1 MTQPVESSIV
11 LPQETVQAPGRRRL
25 LRAAGA
31 VALGAAAAPFAT
43 GVWAAPKLR
52 KITFA
57 WNANAFCLTP
67 IVVAQERGF
76 FEKHG
81 LEVDLINYTG
91 STDQLLES
99 LATGK
104 ADAAVGMIHR
114 WIKPLESGLDVKLI
128 GSSHGG
134 CVRLIG
140 AKEAGVTTLK
150 DLRGK
155 TIGVSDLAAPGKN
168 FFSIL
173 LGKNGIDPDKDV
185 TWRQYPA
192 DLLGVAVDKGE
203 IQAIADGDPNLF
215 LLEKRKPG
223 VYVELATNLS
233 GEYADKVCCFIGAGG
248 KLVREEKPVAAA
260 IARAIVEASDFTSHN
275 PNESAEVFAK
285 YSPKV
290 SLEDLRK
297 LLGTLTHNHHPLGKQ
312 LRDEIEFYAK
322 DFRTIGVLK
331 ASTSPAKLADHV
343 FVDVL
348 A

>member
-1 MTQPVESSIV
+1 MTTPSLPSSGHTAD
-11 LPQETVQAPGRRRL
+11 PARRRL

-31 VALGAAAAPFAT
+31 ATLAASVGPLASH
-43 GVWAAPKLR
+43 VWAAPERRKL
-52 KITFA
+52 TFA

-67 IVVAQERGF
+67 IVVAKERGY

-81 LEVDLINYTG
+81 LDVELINYTG

-114 WIKPLESGLDVKLI
+114 WIKPLEAGLDVKLI

-140 AKEAGVTTLK
+140 ARTAGVTELK
-150 DLRGK
+150 HLRGK
-155 TIGVSDLAAPGKN
+155 TIGVSDLASPGKN

-173 LGKNGIDPDKDV
+173 LNKNGIDAEKDV
-185 TWRQYPA
+185 AWRQYPA
-192 DLLGVAVDKGE
+192 DLLGIAVDKGE
-203 IQAIADGDPNLF
+203 IQAIADGDPNLY

-223 VYVELATNLS
+223 EYVELATNLS
-233 GEYADKVCCFIGAGG
+233 GEYANKTCCVIGAGG
-248 KLVREEKPVAAA
+248 QLVRNERPVAAA
-260 IARAIVEASDFTSHN
+260 VARAIVEASDFVYNN
-275 PNESAEVFAK
+275 PNESAQVFAK

-290 SLEDLRK
+290 SAEDLRK
-297 LLGTLTHNHHPLGKQ
+297 LLGTLTHNQHPVGRE
-312 LRDEIEFYAK
+312 LRDQIEFYAR
-322 DFRTIGVLK
+322 DFRSVGVLK
-331 ASTSPAKLADHV
+331 QSTNPARLADHV